1 MVKGKFQA
9 YFPFEKNSLTY
20 SCLHCRAH
28 LARHDDLISK
38 SFQGSQGRAY
48 LFNQAV
54 NVRCAEAKQRVLLTG
69 LHFVADIFCACCD
82 TALGWK
88 YERAFEPSQRYK
100 EGKVIIELAHL
111 FKDNSWDAEWLYPLY
126 PTSSI
131 ANGNTS
137 DTTLKYA
144 KPHSISV
151 SDYRHSETGKPK
163 SSLNFPP
170 IDASDSLSST
180 DGGVFESSTTDLID
194 PNEETCTDFVHHHHH
209 SHPPPSLHHHHHQ
222 LHYHLNTS
230 QSSTQVHQSSFSL
243 MSNDS
248 ASLSYRLS
256 SSLNATGWAFRIP
269 PSLTSN
275 NDSHDKYLLDLSDSG
290 RVSDYS
296 HTCTSTSA
304 TENVGHLNLV
314 CSTDNNISDSD
325 IRHVDNLT
333 PDNVIITNI
342 DKSNTR
348 IHNNT
353 DNKTRIVSGQTG
365 TNINNNNNGIRKE
378 DEHFTKSK
386 PITPITIKLSHK
398 DQNNNAVDNN
408 NNNSDYSCLETDAY
422 DIFEDINFNNGNNHR
437 PVDDLCLRKLSQ
449 FSTPQARRISKINTQ
464 NLRVT
469 FNSNL
474 AKRNRKRIKHRLRA
488 SSASP
493 SRDFLLPTG
502 SEDEEDDKEEEAEA
516 EETDNLSDFT
526 NFHNQ
531 SQNIVKVQD

>member
-151 SDYRHSETGKPK
+151 SDYRRSETGKPK

-230 QSSTQVHQSSFSL
+230 PSSTQVHQSSFSL
-243 MSNDS
+243 MSNDPT
-248 ASLSYRLS
+248 SLSYRLS

-290 RVSDYS
+290 RVSDYC

-304 TENVGHLNLV
+304 TEDVGHLNLV

-365 TNINNNNNGIRKE
+365 TNINNNN
-378 DEHFTKSK
+378 DTS
-386 PITPITIKLSHK
+386 
-398 DQNNNAVDNN
+398 NNNAVDNN

-502 SEDEEDDKEEEAEA
+502 SEDEEDDKEKEEAEA

-531 SQNIVKVQD
+531 SQNIVKYKIE

>member
-100 EGKVIIELAHL
+100 EGKVIIELVHL

-126 PTSSI
+126 PTSSV
-131 ANGNTS
+131 ANGNNS
-137 DTTLKYA
+137 DTTLNYS
-144 KPHSISV
+144 KPHPISV
-151 SDYRHSETGKPK
+151 SDYHHSETGRSK
-163 SSLNFPP
+163 SSLKFPL
-170 IDASDSLSST
+170 IDASNSLSST

-194 PNEETCTDFVHHHHH
+194 PNEETCTDFEHSHHH
-209 SHPPPSLHHHHHQ
+209 SHPPPPLHRHHHQ
-222 LHYHLNTS
+222 LHHHLNTS
-230 QSSTQVHQSSFSL
+230 PSSSTQVHQSSFSL

-248 ASLSYRLS
+248 ASLAYRLS

-269 PSLTSN
+269 PPMTSN
-275 NDSHDKYLLDLSDSG
+275 NDGHDKYLLRLSDSG

-304 TENVGHLNLV
+304 TENVGHLNPV
-314 CSTDNNISDSD
+314 CSTDNNNSDSD
-325 IRHVDNLT
+325 DGHVGNLML
-333 PDNVIITNI
+333 DSVIITNI

-353 DNKTRIVSGQTG
+353 DNKTRIVSSQTG
-365 TNINNNNNGIRKE
+365 TNVNNTDDISKE
-378 DEHFTKSK
+378 DGHFTKSK
-386 PITPITIKLSHK
+386 PTAPVAIKLSHK
-398 DQNNNAVDNN
+398 DQNNNSVDSNN
-408 NNNSDYSCLETDAY
+408 NNNSEYSCLVTDAY

-437 PVDDLCLRKLSQ
+437 PMDDLCLRKLSQ

-474 AKRNRKRIKHRLRA
+474 GKRNRKRSKHRLRA

-493 SRDFLLPTG
+493 SRDFLLPNG
-502 SEDEEDDKEEEAEA
+502 SEEEDDDDE
-516 EETDNLSDFT
+516 EETDDLSNFT
-526 NFHNQ
+526 HFNNQ